1 MYDHDQSTSPDV
13 FDMSGSA
20 GLYYL
25 TWPNLH
31 IKAEVARF
39 EEKHSEL
46 KAEVSFSSQRPNASG
61 HVLRRRVNLTSPSA
75 AYIKDLREEDDS
87 INWKRIVEQLAVAG
101 TDEYRRGMPAIELLG
116 QIKAEPEG
124 RWLIKPLVQVGH
136 PTLLYG
142 EGSSGKSWI
151 GQYLSVLVQEGLS
164 ASGLE
169 VEQAKVLYLDWET
182 DVQEIG
188 SRIAMIRSGL
198 GLPAQYESGV
208 VYKYMTQGL
217 EADIAVVRNL
227 VQEKGI
233 HFVVLDSL
241 GSACMGEP
249 ESAEVVLKMFGALRS
264 LGVTSLCIDHTNKND
279 VLFGS
284 VYKRNSSRQVFH
296 AKKSQREQDQEFEFA
311 IVHEK
316 ANNSRLVAP
325 LGWVLQF
332 DNDEGTATFTRQD
345 VKESRLEGVLKLKDR
360 IRNFLMTSKSPQS
373 VSTIA
378 QELQTSDGSISKEL
392 SMNKDMFMRVAKGMY
407 ENVLNEDEAKAK
419 DSIDIPPPGATEWE
433 A

>member
-1 MYDHDQSTSPDV
+1 M
-13 FDMSGSA
+13 
-20 GLYYL
+20 
-25 TWPNLH
+25 
-31 IKAEVARF
+31 
-39 EEKHSEL
+39 
-46 KAEVSFSSQRPNASG
+46 
-61 HVLRRRVNLTSPSA
+61 
-75 AYIKDLREEDDS
+75 
-87 INWKRIVEQLAVAG
+87 
-101 TDEYRRGMPAIELLG
+101 
-116 QIKAEPEG
+116 
-124 RWLIKPLVQVGH
+124 
-136 PTLLYG
+136 
-142 EGSSGKSWI
+142 
-151 GQYLSVLVQEGLS
+151 
-164 ASGLE
+164 
-169 VEQAKVLYLDWET
+169 
-182 DVQEIG
+182 
-188 SRIAMIRSGL
+188 
-198 GLPAQYESGV
+198 
-208 VYKYMTQGL
+208 
-217 EADIAVVRNL
+217 
-227 VQEKGI
+227 
-233 HFVVLDSL
+233 
-241 GSACMGEP
+241 
-249 ESAEVVLKMFGALRS
+249 VLKMFGALRS